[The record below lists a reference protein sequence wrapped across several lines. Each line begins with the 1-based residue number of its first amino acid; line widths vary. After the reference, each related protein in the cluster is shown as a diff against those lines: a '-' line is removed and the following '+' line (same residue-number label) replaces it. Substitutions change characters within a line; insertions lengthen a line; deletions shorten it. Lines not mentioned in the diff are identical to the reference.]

1 MLFNAF
7 IARPFGVKNDVDF
20 DKVDAELI
28 QPALRQTGII
38 GSTTASIFEA
48 GNIREDMFGRLLTAD
63 IVIADVSIHNAN
75 VFYELGIRHA
85 LRDKHT
91 FLIRCNKDEIPF
103 DLKTDRYLSYD
114 AENPAECL
122 PNLIRGLTD
131 TLQDNRKDSPVFYM
145 LPNLEP
151 QNAEAFL
158 AVPPDFDEELEVAS
172 TSKQEGKL
180 ALLAAE
186 VEYFEWEVPALRLVG
201 EVQFNIKSYDVARLT
216 WEKIRNYKPDDL
228 DANDRLATIY
238 QRLSEDVIRRHY
250 DEGIELIAQS
260 DACVHRILQNY
271 HQLDDN
277 KRAEVYALKARNYK
291 SRWANAWKRGNKAND
306 MADALESAYL
316 YQCYDSYEQ
325 AYNEDLNHYYSG
337 LNALATL
344 SIILSLIT
352 QQPDVWE
359 AMWESK
365 EEADARVKQYEER
378 HAQLL
383 VLVKAALAAQEKRTA
398 NEDTRDPWLSMSEAD
413 YALLVTSNP
422 KRVENLYRQIIQTA
436 SDFDFEASHN
446 QLLLYKSL
454 NVLPLN
460 TDAALKAFE
469 NIHYTH
475 KSNKRYLLFTGH
487 MIDQPDRKEPRFP
500 QAREAEIRDKI
511 KAAVQ
516 QQLTDNNDDKDK
528 ITGIAGGACG
538 SDILFHEVCR
548 ELGIKTHLYLAVPAE
563 QFVVESVAF
572 AGADWTER
580 FYNLY
585 HTLDRHVLSQ
595 SMDLPNWLQ
604 KKQGYTIWER
614 NNLWMLYS
622 SLVCGGSNTSLIA
635 VWNGKG
641 GDGPGG
647 TQHMIDEAKS
657 RGAEI
662 DVIAI

>member
-7 IARPFGVKNDVDF
+7 IVRPFGVKNDVDF

-28 QPALRQTGII
+28 QPALHQTGIA

-48 GNIREDMFGRLLTAD
+48 GNIREDMFGKLLTAD

-85 LRDKHT
+85 LRDKRT
-91 FLIRCNKDEIPF
+91 YLIRCNKDEIPF

-114 AENPAECL
+114 ADNPAAC
-122 PNLIRGLTD
+122 LTD
-131 TLQDNRKDSPVFYM
+131 LIHGLNDTLLDDKKDSPVFYM
-145 LPNLEP
+145 LPKLEP
-151 QNAEAFL
+151 QNAEVFL
-158 AVPPDFDEELEVAS
+158 AVPYDFDEELEVAS
-172 TSKQEGKL
+172 TCKQEGKL

-186 VEYFEWEVPALRLVG
+186 AEYFEWEIPALRLVG
-201 EVQFNIKSYDVARLT
+201 EAQFNIKSFDAGRLT
-216 WEKIRNYKPDDL
+216 WEKIKNYNTDDL

-238 QRLSEDVIRRHY
+238 QRLGEDIIRQHY
-250 DEGIELIAQS
+250 EEAIELIALS
-260 DACVHRILQNY
+260 DACVHRILKNY
-271 HQLDDN
+271 HQLDNN
-277 KRAEVYALKARNYK
+277 KRAEVQALKARNFK
-291 SRWANAWKRGNKAND
+291 SRWISTWKRCSKAND
-306 MADALESAYL
+306 ITDALQSAYL
-316 YQCYDSYEQ
+316 YESYEGYEQ
-325 AYNEDLNHYYSG
+325 AYTEDLNHYYSG
-337 LNALATL
+337 LNALAMLT
-344 SIILSLIT
+344 IILSLIT
-352 QQPDVWE
+352 QLPDVWE
-359 AMWESK
+359 LMWDTK
-365 EEADARVKQYEER
+365 EEADGRLKQYQDR
-378 HAQLL
+378 RTQLAI
-383 VLVKAALAAQEKRTA
+383 LVKAALAAQEKRTVMD
-398 NEDTRDPWLSMSEAD
+398 ETKDVWLNVSEAD
-413 YALLVTSNP
+413 YAFLVLSNP
-422 KRVENLYRQIIQTA
+422 KRVENLYRQVIQT
-436 SDFDFEASHN
+436 STDFNFESSRK
-446 QLLLYKSL
+446 QLLLYKSI

-469 NIHYTH
+469 DVHATH
-475 KSNKRYLLFTGH
+475 KSSKRYLLFTGH

-500 QAREAEIRDKI
+500 PEREAEIKDKI

-516 QQLTDNNDDKDK
+516 QELTNDDNDKDK

-538 SDILFHEVCR
+538 GDILFHEVCK
-548 ELGIKTHLYLAVPAE
+548 ELGIKSHLYLAVPAE
-563 QFVVESVAF
+563 QFVIESVAF
-572 AGADWTER
+572 AGNGWVER
-580 FYNLY
+580 FYSLY

-647 TQHMIDEAKS
+647 TQHMINEAKS

-662 DVIAI
+662 DVIDI